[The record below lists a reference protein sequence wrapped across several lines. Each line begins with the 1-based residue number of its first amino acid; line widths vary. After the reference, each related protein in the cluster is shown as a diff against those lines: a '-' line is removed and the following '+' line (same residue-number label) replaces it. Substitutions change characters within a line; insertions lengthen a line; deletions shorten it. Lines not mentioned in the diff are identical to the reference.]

1 MNAFIKSINS
11 LEKKSIFLK
20 PDLFSLTK
28 SSFILLKRLSIIIS
42 LCLKAS
48 VASTGS
54 AHISLQLDAIKK
66 KKKLWLLFS
75 FDREQ
80 THWQSQI
87 PRAPW
92 GGQSK
97 KIYEWEDE
105 RCAVEGGGNPCSN
118 QEHPWM
124 TVSGKGRKQQHPRLP
139 LPFKTTTVRKHSVSP
154 AVSTMTQWIIQFTDY
169 GLIRDR
175 LWAS

>member
-1 MNAFIKSINS
+1 MWHPQEVHTSPYS
-11 LEKKSIFLK
+11 LMPL
-20 PDLFSLTK
+20 
-28 SSFILLKRLSIIIS
+28 
-42 LCLKAS
+42 
-48 VASTGS
+48 
-54 AHISLQLDAIKK
+54 

-139 LPFKTTTVRKHSVSP
+139 LPIKTTTVRKHSVSP

-175 LWAS
+175 FWASSLFLSAATQITGCNHIDNQHKKSDMVSLHIQRRSL